1 MLARILFA
9 AGAVVMVAAV
19 PLEEKGRGAA
29 NLPAEHR
36 HPSTQTPHPIEDIVD
51 A

>member
-1 MLARILFA
+1 MLARILFV
-9 AGAVVMVAAV
+9 AGVVVAVVAAPV
-19 PLEEKGRGAA
+19 EEKGREAS

-36 HPSTQTPHPIEDIVD
+36 RPVTQTPHPIEDIVD